1 MLFYDSPNPA
11 PNPRR
16 VRIFAAEKGIE
27 LPSREIS
34 IPAREQKSE
43 EFLAI
48 NPRGQTPALQLDDG
62 TVITESISI
71 CRYLEALHP
80 DPALFGTDPVEI
92 AQIDMWVR
100 RAEMILMAPVGAVW
114 VHTHPFTAAIPG
126 RNQEYGE
133 GSRPRVEEAYRFF
146 DQSLKGREFLATD
159 SYSIADI
166 VLLTTM
172 DFSAFAGCPAPEDC
186 AALKAWHAGVSS
198 RPSAAA

>member
-1 MLFYDSPNPA
+1 MLFFDSPNPA

-34 IPAREQKSE
+34 IPQREQKSD

-71 CRYLEALHP
+71 CRYLEAEHP
-80 DPALFGTDPVEI
+80 EPPMFGTGAIEV
-92 AQIDMWVR
+92 AQVDMWLR
-100 RAEMILMAPVGAVW
+100 RVEMILMTPVGAVW

-126 RNQEYGE
+126 RNEEYGDDA
-133 GSRPRVEEAYRFF
+133 RPRVEEAYRFF
-146 DQSLKGREFLATD
+146 DSALKDREFLAGD
-159 SYSIADI
+159 KYSIADI

-186 AALKAWHAGVSS
+186 AALMAWHKRASE